1 MKKTLLIYFLLLCNF
16 CFSQFLNG
24 VTNNLLMINSIFI
37 YFSIFLGLVFL
48 SGWQFWKRNK
58 KYFDNDKSDN
68 TLYEPQKKEKKIR
81 KPLETA
87 ENTEKNYYI
96 SDETAAVILKK
107 LTKFERD
114 HKYLKKDITLTWV
127 ANHLGTNT
135 KYLSETI
142 KIHRDKNFN
151 NYINGLRINYI
162 TYMLYKK
169 PEYREYKV
177 ISLAKECG
185 YSSSQVFVIAFKK
198 ENGIPPSYFIANLK
212 NETSEP
218 KMSLQ

>member
-1 MKKTLLIYFLLLCNF
+1 MKKLFLLYIFILSNF
-16 CFSQFLNG
+16 CFSQSLNEK
-24 VTNNLLMINSIFI
+24 TDILTSNKFI
-37 YFSIFLGLVFL
+37 YLGIFLVFTL
-48 SGWQFWKRNK
+48 LLAWQFWKRNK
-58 KYFDNDKSDN
+58 NILVTNKPEDIFPDK
-68 TLYEPQKKEKKIR
+68 TK
-81 KPLETA
+81 
-87 ENTEKNYYI
+87 NTEKKQEEINEFEDPDISNYI
-96 SDETAAVILKK
+96 SNKTATAILKR
-107 LTKFERD
+107 LVKFERD

-142 KIHRDKNFN
+142 KIHRGKNFN
-151 NYINGLRINYI
+151 NYINGLRISYI

-177 ISLAKECG
+177 VSLAKECG

-212 NETSEP
+212 DEKSEP
-218 KMSLQ
+218 KISLQ